1 MSSDDDD
8 DLERGL
14 GFRLHEHTNNPSGP
28 QSARAGVFRIHTAVA
43 GFRRLVNTI
52 GTPNDNLHLRQRLQS
67 SRVQIGQLVKETSA
81 KLKPVG
87 DKHEQ
92 NQPTYFQ
99 LQPPVEEIANNAKLA
114 KDVQS
119 ILRDFQKAHHH
130 LLTAEKD
137 TIILSPNNNN
147 NINVGQ
153 TSSFMESMRQE
164 VILQLEN
171 DEIDLHD
178 ESMSM
183 FEEREEAGMKEIE
196 EQINEVNEIFRDL
209 ADQLVHEQ
217 QGIAIEGIVP
227 NTEICNTAIT
237 AQATSQLAKASR
249 NHTSESSMTCLS
261 LVIFGVILLIVLIL
275 LAA

>member
-8 DLERGL
+8 LEG
-14 GFRLHEHTNNPSGP
+14 GP

-43 GFRRLVNTI
+43 GFRRLIVNTI

-81 KLKPVG
+81 KLKPVANN
-87 DKHEQ
+87 HEQ
-92 NQPTYFQ
+92 NHPP
-99 LQPPVEEIANNAKLA
+99 PPVEEIANAKLA

-119 ILRDFQKAHHH
+119 VLREFEKAQHH
-130 LLTAEKD
+130 LLTPEKD
-137 TIILSPNNNN
+137 TIILSPSNNNN
-147 NINVGQ
+147 NNVGQ
-153 TSSFMESMRQE
+153 TSSFMESMRYVVTYLLQE

-171 DEIDLHD
+171 EIELDD

-183 FEEREEAGMKEIE
+183 FEEREEGGMKEIE
-196 EQINEVNEIFRDL
+196 EQMNEVNEIFRDL
-209 ADQLVHEQ
+209 ADHLLVHEQ
-217 QGIAIEGIVP
+217 QGITIEGIVP

-237 AQATSQLAKASR
+237 AQATSQLPKASR
-249 NHTSESSMTCLS
+249 NHSSESSMTCLS

-275 LAA
+275 LTA